1 MTEATGSTDL
11 GTRLRQARERR
22 GISLRQIATST
33 KISIGVLEALERND
47 FSKLPGGIFGRAFVR
62 SYAQEVGVDPE
73 QTVEEFLASLPSESP
88 SPASDAA
95 TRHVN
100 HGESAFESQQRM
112 AGVALKLGLVSLPIA
127 ALILYLT
134 LGRGGRPPAATEAAS
149 PPPSP
154 VVRSQPIAPV
164 AQMPI
169 AQVPDSGAATETAI
183 AGTEAATRPQSS
195 PAAEAEGVLLEVAPS
210 GACWVSLTVDGALVL
225 SRVMQPGER
234 VARRIREGA
243 LVQVGDAGAFAFT
256 LNGRDARPLG
266 GPGEVRSV
274 RVTPDNYQTFLR

>member
-1 MTEATGSTDL
+1 MTVPTPPTDL

-73 QTVEEFLASLPSESP
+73 RTVEEFLAAQTPEP
-88 SPASDAA
+88 HAAVPHPA
-95 TRHVN
+95 TRHVDQED
-100 HGESAFESQQRM
+100 GAFESQQRM
-112 AGVALKLGLVSLPIA
+112 AGVALKLALVSLPIA
-127 ALILYLT
+127 AVIVYFT
-134 LGRGGRPPAATEAAS
+134 LGRSGRPPASSAAT

-154 VVRSQPIAPV
+154 VVRSQPVAPA
-164 AQMPI
+164 AQMPLP
-169 AQVPDSGAATETAI
+169 QVPDRAAT
-183 AGTEAATRPQSS
+183 
-195 PAAEAEGVLLEVAPS
+195 AEAPGAGPEGTAPQPAPPATEGEGVALEVAPS
-210 GACWVSLTVDGALVL
+210 AACWVSLTVDGTLVL

-234 VARRIREGA
+234 ISRRLREGA

-256 LNGRDARPLG
+256 LNGREARPLG
-266 GPGEVRSV
+266 GPGEVKSV
-274 RVTPDNYQTFLR
+274 RITPDNYQTFLR

>member
-1 MTEATGSTDL
+1 MTVPTPPTDL

-73 QTVEEFLASLPSESP
+73 RTVEEFLAAQTPEP
-88 SPASDAA
+88 HAAVPHPA
-95 TRHVN
+95 TRHVDQED
-100 HGESAFESQQRM
+100 GAFESQQRM
-112 AGVALKLGLVSLPIA
+112 AGVALKLALVSLPIA
-127 ALILYLT
+127 AVIVYFT
-134 LGRGGRPPAATEAAS
+134 LGRSGRPPASSAAT

-154 VVRSQPIAPV
+154 VVRSQPVAPS
-164 AQMPI
+164 AQMPLP
-169 AQVPDSGAATETAI
+169 QVPDHTA
-183 AGTEAATRPQSS
+183 
-195 PAAEAEGVLLEVAPS
+195 AAEDEGVVLEVAPS
-210 GACWVSLTVDGALVL
+210 AACWVSLTVDGTLVL

-234 VARRIREGA
+234 ISRRLREGA

-256 LNGRDARPLG
+256 LNGREARPLG
-266 GPGEVRSV
+266 GAGEVKSV
-274 RVTPDNYQTFLR
+274 RITPDNYQTFLR